1 MALVLFITGYFVY
14 KQSKQNKTQLSVL
27 NEKTEIDNEDTDDH
41 KKLNQLIEMAESNN
55 SAFYLK
61 FQEVFPDFNQTLL
74 NRNQKLTQSDL
85 EYCAMMKLNF
95 DTKKIAIIKKNSV
108 GAVESKKHRIRKKL
122 NITSD
127 ENIYIWLMNK

>member
-1 MALVLFITGYFVY
+1 MFYLSQAILFISNQN
-14 KQSKQNKTQLSVL
+14 KNKTQLSVL

-74 NRNQKLTQSDL
+74 NRNQKT
-85 EYCAMMKLNF
+85 Y
-95 DTKKIAIIKKNSV
+95 TV
-108 GAVESKKHRIRKKL
+108 
-122 NITSD
+122 
-127 ENIYIWLMNK
+127 

>member
-1 MALVLFITGYFVY
+1 MYYSLAMHALFYLSQAILFY

-61 FQEVFPDFNQTLL
+61 FQEVFPDF
-74 NRNQKLTQSDL
+74 KPDPS
-85 EYCAMMKLNF
+85 E
-95 DTKKIAIIKKNSV
+95 
-108 GAVESKKHRIRKKL
+108 
-122 NITSD
+122 
-127 ENIYIWLMNK
+127 